1 MKIYFSFLLIGL
13 LSSAGLAQDITQDER
28 STQLEDVR
36 MTAYTHTESDHIVY
50 GRKNAIGTRLRL
62 DKNYS
67 SAAADWSRFPLGTKF
82 KMDGKET
89 TYVIDDYGSAL
100 VGKDTIDIYHP
111 SKRAMNKWG
120 VRYVDIEIIE
130 FGDYEKSREILEER
144 KGWRHCRK
152 MLASINKMRDPL
164 PQPGVPMTPA
174 EIEPKMMLANVEPT
188 PAPIVPQ
195 PEPAKKAAAPAPV
208 PQPEPL
214 KGMAPTPDPEV
225 FLASLDAAV
234 VPEPESAIAPEP
246 EIQVEPTI
254 ELASYTPAP
263 RSVTFREV
271 RPLSHDEVR
280 ERVVYRKRS
289 FTPIS
294 TL

>member
-1 MKIYFSFLLIGL
+1 MKIHFSFLLIGL
-13 LSSAGLAQDITQDER
+13 LSSAGLAQDIAQDER

-120 VRYVDIEIIE
+120 VRHVDIEIIE

-152 MLASINKMRDPL
+152 MLASINKMPDPL

-195 PEPAKKAAAPAPV
+195 PEPAKKAAAPALV

-214 KGMAPTPDPEV
+214 KGMAPTPDPEI

-234 VPEPESAIAPEP
+234 VPEPEPAIAPEP

-271 RPLSHDEVR
+271 RPLSRDEVR

>member
-120 VRYVDIEIIE
+120 VRHVDIEIIE

-152 MLASINKMRDPL
+152 MLASINKMPDPL

-174 EIEPKMMLANVEPT
+174 ETEPKMMLANVEPT

-195 PEPAKKAAAPAPV
+195 PEPAKKAAAPALV
-208 PQPEPL
+208 PQSEPL
-214 KGMAPTPDPEV
+214 KGMAPTPDPEI

-234 VPEPESAIAPEP
+234 VPEPEPAIAPEP